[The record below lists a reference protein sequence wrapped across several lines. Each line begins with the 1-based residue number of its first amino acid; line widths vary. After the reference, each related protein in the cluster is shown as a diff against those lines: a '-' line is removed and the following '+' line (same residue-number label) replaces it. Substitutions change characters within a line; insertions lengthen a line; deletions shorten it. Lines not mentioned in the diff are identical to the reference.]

1 MSCEPGEIVELRARR
16 WLVER
21 VDESDN
27 DFPVVT
33 LACIDDD
40 AQGEQVS
47 VLWDAEIGPRR
58 LDENPWDEIGRDGI
72 DDAAVFAAFLRTLK
86 WRTATAAQKRLFQAP
101 FRAGIRLDA
110 YQLAPLD
117 KALALPRVNLL
128 IGDDVGLG
136 KTVEAGLVVREMLL
150 RRRIDFIVV
159 AVPPSM
165 TLQWQDELEA
175 KFGLTFDII
184 DRERLAELRRLRGFS
199 VNPWATGSRFIIS
212 HRLLTDETY
221 VAGLRDVLGVF
232 RPRAL
237 LILDEAHHAAPASG
251 AKYAVDSQFTR
262 AVRHIAERFEHR
274 LFLTATPHNGHSN
287 SFSSL
292 LEMLDPQRFTRGV
305 PVQPRDLAPVMVRRL
320 KSDLRELGESFPK
333 RIVEPIP
340 LDELPDD
347 AAELVL
353 SNMLSEYGSLRE
365 QRLSNLSK
373 GDAAKSRLIYS
384 GLQQRLLSSSAA
396 FAKTLRV
403 HLATM
408 ESYLVAAEEE
418 GKEAVAQGAEAFSSG
433 PMELEEISDDLEEE
447 ELEELLSAEEDAAAE
462 SASLLG
468 TKGVTTEA
476 LRAEIEYAQAMLKV
490 AEAAAQKPD
499 YRVRWLLDWI
509 EGNML
514 EGSSWN
520 ERRLIVFTEY
530 EDTRRWLERRLH
542 EALAESDQAEERI
555 SVFSGLT
562 SSDRREEIKR
572 AFNADP
578 KTEPVRILLCT
589 DAAREGINLQT
600 RCYDLLH
607 FDLPWNPARLE
618 QRNGRIDRKLQ
629 PAKEVFC
636 RYFKYMQREE
646 DVVLDALVRK
656 SETIQDQLGSAGQV
670 ISERVFRRLTD
681 EGIVREKAKNLAD
694 SIANEADDELTSVA
708 RQELGDGEK
717 RLQKVKEEVDTLRKR
732 LEEARK
738 SVGVEPDELRQVVG
752 TALARANYSLDEAE
766 DKPVGNV
773 ETFALDPQHASFSH
787 DGAWQAAFDDLRTR
801 PRHRRER
808 MNEWRQM
815 APPRAIAFE
824 PPVTEDGRDADNV
837 VQVHLEHRLVRRL
850 LGRFLSQGFQSGLN
864 RACVILGPGAQPRV
878 VLLGRIA
885 LFGSSA
891 ARLHEEI
898 IPVTALWTE
907 QDRGAKQLRPYGRS
921 GEETTLDQLEAA
933 LTDARRPSDEIV
945 DRAVSFA
952 AQDIEDLL
960 PTLRKRADSAIEE
973 AARLLTRRGE
983 EEASSLSD
991 LLQDQRKRI
1000 LKAETEFDDRQLE
1013 LPGIAENERRQ
1024 LRADRRHWQE
1034 RLIRLEEELQTE
1046 PTRVRSSYEVRARR
1060 LEPVGL
1066 VYIWPRSV

>member
-16 WLVER
+16 WLVEG
-21 VDESDN
+21 VDGSDN

-47 VLWDAEIGPRR
+47 VLWNAEIGARR
-58 LDENPWDEIGRDGI
+58 LDENPWDEIARDGM

-136 KTVEAGLVVREMLL
+136 KTIEAGLVVREMLL

-165 TLQWQDELEA
+165 TLQWKDELES

-262 AVRHIAERFEHR
+262 AVRHLAERFEHR

-305 PVQPRDLAPVMVRRL
+305 PVRPKDLTPVMVRRL

-333 RIVEPIP
+333 RIVEPIS
-340 LDELPDD
+340 LDNLPDD
-347 AAELVL
+347 AAELAL

-365 QRLSNLSK
+365 KRLSNLSK

-403 HLATM
+403 HLKTLERHLA
-408 ESYLVAAEEE
+408 AAEED
-418 GKEAVAQGAEAFSSG
+418 KAAVVQAAEAFAAG
-433 PMELEEISDDLEEE
+433 PAELGDVSEELDEE
-447 ELEELLSAEEDAAAE
+447 ELEDLFSREEDAAAE

-468 TKGVTTEA
+468 TKGATADA
-476 LRAEIEYAQAMLKV
+476 LRAEIEHAQAMLKV
-490 AEAAAQKPD
+490 AEAAAQRPD

-509 EGNML
+509 DSNML
-514 EGSSWN
+514 EGASWN
-520 ERRLIVFTEY
+520 ERRLIIFTEY
-530 EDTRRWLERRLH
+530 EDTRRWLERRLL
-542 EALAESDQAEERI
+542 EALAETDRAEERI

-578 KTEPVRILLCT
+578 KAEPVRILLCT

-656 SETIQDQLGSAGQV
+656 TETIHDQLGSAGQV
-670 ISERVFRRLTD
+670 IAERIFRRLAD
-681 EGIVREKAKNLAD
+681 EGIARDKAQNLAD
-694 SIANEADDELTSVA
+694 SIANESDDERTSVA
-708 RQELGDGEK
+708 RQELGDDEK
-717 RLQKVKEEVDTLRKR
+717 RLQKVKEEVDALRKR

-766 DKPVGNV
+766 DKPVGDV

-787 DGAWQAAFDDLRTR
+787 DSAWQAAFDDLRTR

-808 MNEWRQM
+808 VNEWRRT

-824 PPVTEDGRDADNV
+824 PPITDDGRDADNV

-864 RACVILGPGAQPRV
+864 RACVILGHGAQPRV

-885 LFGSSA
+885 LFGPGA

-907 QDRGAKQLRPYGRS
+907 KDRGTKPLRPYGRS

-945 DRAVSFA
+945 DRAISFA

-960 PTLRKRADSAIEE
+960 PTLRSRADSAIEE
-973 AARLLTRRGE
+973 AARLLSQRGD
-983 EEASSLSD
+983 EEASSLAD
-991 LLQDQRKRI
+991 LLEDQRKRI
-1000 LKAETEFDDRQLE
+1000 LKAERDFDDRQLE

-1046 PTRVRSSYEVRARR
+1046 PARVRASYEVRARR

-1066 VYIWPRSV
+1066 VYIWPRSG